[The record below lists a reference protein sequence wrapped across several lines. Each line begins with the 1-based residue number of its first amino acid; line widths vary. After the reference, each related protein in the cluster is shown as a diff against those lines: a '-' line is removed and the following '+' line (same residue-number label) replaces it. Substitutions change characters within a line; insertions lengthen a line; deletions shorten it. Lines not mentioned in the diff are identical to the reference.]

1 VNRTSPAYVR
11 KCLAELGVR
20 PSRRLGQNFLIDG
33 NVGRAIVDAA
43 NVDRKDV
50 VLEIGPGL
58 GALTDELLARC
69 GRVIAVEKDRR
80 LQAYLASSFAAI
92 SGFELIGGDMLDQD
106 LTQFSDAGV
115 ARVVSNLPYASGT
128 RILVEI
134 VKSTF
139 VPVGMVLTLQR
150 EVAER
155 LCAAVGGRDYG
166 LLSVW
171 VQRLYRPRI
180 ERKVSATCFW
190 PAPEV
195 TSSVV
200 VLERDCGAV
209 EVADEGA
216 FYRLTSAAFAHR
228 RKQLR
233 AILPLIKVSTR
244 EKGEGLLVAEGIDPR
259 ARPQNLSV
267 ADWCRLANAL
277 C

>member
-1 VNRTSPAYVR
+1 
-11 KCLAELGVR
+11 
-20 PSRRLGQNFLIDG
+20 LIDG

-155 LCAAVGGRDYG
+155 LCAAVGGR
-166 LLSVW
+166 
-171 VQRLYRPRI
+171 
-180 ERKVSATCFW
+180 
-190 PAPEV
+190 
-195 TSSVV
+195 
-200 VLERDCGAV
+200 
-209 EVADEGA
+209 
-216 FYRLTSAAFAHR
+216 
-228 RKQLR
+228 
-233 AILPLIKVSTR
+233 
-244 EKGEGLLVAEGIDPR
+244 
-259 ARPQNLSV
+259 
-267 ADWCRLANAL
+267 
-277 C
+277 